1 MINSK
6 NIGFVSRFS
15 SSVDDLGGSLMKA
28 LTDIST
34 PDFSSTGSLE
44 ETPDYGSTMDD
55 DTDDDDGDD
64 EDVDD
69 KHDGKYS

>member
-6 NIGFVSRFS
+6 NIGFVSRFFF
-15 SSVDDLGGSLMKA
+15 SSVDGLGGRLMKA

-44 ETPDYGSTMDD
+44 ETPDYGSTI
-55 DTDDDDGDD
+55 DDDDDDD